1 MVNLKKWCLHLCKE
15 QRQVT
20 RAWFYITF
28 CLQVQTWLTLQVL
41 VPMQAFLKEPVG
53 NDAQVLLAKMYA
65 ETKDAM
71 ASSAHW
77 FVRVSLELQLG
88 AVKDAQRTVTLFG
101 QHLVDFPAPCWLLHF
116 RTLLHW
122 STGELD
128 QVPPQCSQSGLA
140 AAWCCALSGTL

>member
-1 MVNLKKWCLHLCKE
+1 
-15 QRQVT
+15 
-20 RAWFYITF
+20 
-28 CLQVQTWLTLQVL
+28 
-41 VPMQAFLKEPVG
+41 MQAFLKKPVG
-53 NDAQVLLAKMYA
+53 NDAQVLLATVYA

-88 AVKDAQRTVTLFG
+88 FVKHAQSIVTLFG

-128 QVPPQCSQSGLA
+128 RVPPHFSQSGFA
-140 AAWCCALSGTL
+140 AAWCCALCGTL